1 MGEIKMM
8 TQVMSTMIQ
17 FVLPTPYTSLSD
29 VAFALE
35 KYSKCKDGVA
45 YEDE

>member
-1 MGEIKMM
+1 MT
-8 TQVMSTMIQ
+8 TQVVSTKIQ
-17 FVLPTPYTSLSD
+17 FVSSTPYPSLPD